1 MILMRINNIECS
13 FSEVTPI
20 RLIVEDEGTIQL
32 YLPTETE
39 GVIEGD
45 YREKR
50 KLGGATMTPKKPIVS
65 MGAPLSRNKGA
76 HTKPLTSTERIPADQ
91 LTEDMVFAKRDVY
104 TLNDAFDLWRYS
116 KRGTI
121 KSFAQEEKRLSNH
134 IFDKLGHIPLEE
146 LDVRDI
152 VNQVRPLAD
161 EDKISTLKVIVMRL
175 RAIMDMAVAAGYVS
189 KNVVPAVTKLFK
201 PKKAQPM
208 PSLPWQDMPVILENF
223 KRAPMKIRI
232 LFLGILATMCR
243 TGEVLSLRWEWINW
257 TTKTITIPAEF
268 TKMNRVF
275 TIPISS
281 FFERLIKI
289 AESLN
294 SKNSEQIFALGRD
307 NTDSYR
313 QAVAKWMNHDE
324 FFKGR
329 LVPHGVRAMGRT
341 WLADHEVD
349 HYVAEMCLNHE
360 EGINAA
366 NSYLRTDYL
375 ELRRPLME
383 QWGNYIL
390 ESMGELLPEQP
401 FTDDEKNK
409 IFKELY
415 EHRKKTDKARKATNG
430 EPFAVHSRAKQVIN
444 SKNRTIR
451 KLGNR

>member
-32 YLPTETE
+32 YLPRETE
-39 GVIEGD
+39 GVIEGN
-45 YREKR
+45 YQEKR
-50 KLGGATMTPKKPIVS
+50 KLGGVTTTPKKPIVS

-76 HTKPLTSTERIPADQ
+76 QTKPLTPTERIPADQ

-161 EDKISTLKVIVMRL
+161 DDKISTLKVVVMRL

-281 FFERLIKI
+281 FFERLIRI
-289 AESLN
+289 AES
-294 SKNSEQIFALGRD
+294 
-307 NTDSYR
+307 
-313 QAVAKWMNHDE
+313 HDE